1 MVKLITLNQLT
12 LNILFLMLK
21 TLKIITY
28 LFTALLIAGLIWLAW
43 DTVAALNHFTLISFS
58 AVATYSLFIWWLY
71 LRLSNLGLIIN
82 SVISFLVLLPFII
95 HLIALW
101 SPDTLEKSWPLLL
114 SMLLFQSGLGMLAL
128 LGLFQ
133 RNRTKSVLNGITG
146 FIIAL
151 FFAVF
156 MIAVLLKI
164 DLEAVYSYLTIGIVI
179 VSILFLVTLLLGKT
193 EKH

>member
-1 MVKLITLNQLT
+1 MIKILKLS
-12 LNILFLMLK
+12 F
-21 TLKIITY
+21 IIFS
-28 LFTALLIAGLIWLAW
+28 LFTLSGLIWLAW